1 MQPAF
6 KSYAKRVVEN
16 AKHLADEFYDR
27 GWNIMTE
34 GTDNHMMLLDVTQA
48 FRETEQ
54 TGLTGNSAQNIL
66 ESIGVTVNKNMLPF
80 DQRSPM
86 DPS

>member
-48 FRETEQ
+48 FR
-54 TGLTGNSAQNIL
+54 
-66 ESIGVTVNKNMLPF
+66 
-80 DQRSPM
+80 
-86 DPS
+86 